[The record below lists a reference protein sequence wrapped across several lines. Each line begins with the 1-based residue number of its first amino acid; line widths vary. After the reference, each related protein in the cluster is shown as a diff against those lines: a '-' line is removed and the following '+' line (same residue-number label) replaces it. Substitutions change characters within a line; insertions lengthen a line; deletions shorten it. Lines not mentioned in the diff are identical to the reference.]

1 MRALFIL
8 SLVLITAC
16 AVSPLK
22 SEDSMS
28 MQPAI
33 TKNDPE
39 PDLKTFEKRQVMTS
53 QKMVAILIAA
63 TDESKALPHMV
74 MLNYRGVEL
83 RCIYDEQHDRMRII
97 APIAARGNIT
107 SDQFEKAMQ
116 ANFHTALDARYALN
130 KGILYAAFIH
140 PLSPLTKAQL
150 ENALYQTAT
159 LAATFGKEYTSGFL
173 TFHGGG
179 KSL

>member
-8 SLVLITAC
+8 SIVLITGS

-22 SEDSMS
+22 AADSMS
-28 MQPAI
+28 MKPAV
-33 TKNDPE
+33 TKNDLA
-39 PDLKTFEKRQVMTS
+39 PDLKTPQKLQVMTG
-53 QKMVAILIAA
+53 QKMVKILIAVA
-63 TDESKALPHMV
+63 DESKVLPHRV
-74 MLNYRGVEL
+74 LLKYRGVEL
-83 RCIYDEQHDRMRII
+83 QCIYDEQHDRMRII
-97 APIAARGNIT
+97 ASVAARGNIT

-150 ENALYQTAT
+150 ESALYQTAS
-159 LAATFGKEYTSGFL
+159 LAVTFGKEYTSGFL
-173 TFHGGG
+173 TFSDGG
-179 KSL
+179 KPL